1 MSNANDKRRNW
12 LPALPPIGS
21 DAWRGWNTRSSGS
34 ACSPSYLRNCRAAA
48 RFFIDGYALP
58 VLEGRKIAFRPMLC
72 RMHRLIVGSLE
83 SVPRASYNPQ
93 LMSPGITRDRLRG
106 RAAEEARY
114 LLVNFCPLLQ
124 HHLNGLRRTFKRGRR
139 HSNRTPPL
147 VGRVGRL
154 VYRQPIDPA
163 LECLAFH
170 PADRRLASQVVVTER
185 LSIAVPPQASALPRL
200 LERGGHELRKALSL
214 SPLDTSCSLE
224 ARRIV
229 LARLARYYQLMAASH
244 PFRAQNNSLL
254 MNQVNC
260 LLYMHLGG
268 YVNHGALDAW
278 ALALPSRA
286 FETIFFDYVRA
297 RLIFFPPRSRFFRPN
312 I

>member
-1 MSNANDKRRNW
+1 
-12 LPALPPIGS
+12 
-21 DAWRGWNTRSSGS
+21 
-34 ACSPSYLRNCRAAA
+34 
-48 RFFIDGYALP
+48 
-58 VLEGRKIAFRPMLC
+58 
-72 RMHRLIVGSLE
+72 
-83 SVPRASYNPQ
+83 
-93 LMSPGITRDRLRG
+93 
-106 RAAEEARY
+106 
-114 LLVNFCPLLQ
+114 
-124 HHLNGLRRTFKRGRR
+124 
-139 HSNRTPPL
+139 
-147 VGRVGRL
+147 
-154 VYRQPIDPA
+154 
-163 LECLAFH
+163 
-170 PADRRLASQVVVTER
+170 
-185 LSIAVPPQASALPRL
+185 PRL

-297 RLIFFPPRSRFFRPN
+297 RLIFFPPRRRFFRPN